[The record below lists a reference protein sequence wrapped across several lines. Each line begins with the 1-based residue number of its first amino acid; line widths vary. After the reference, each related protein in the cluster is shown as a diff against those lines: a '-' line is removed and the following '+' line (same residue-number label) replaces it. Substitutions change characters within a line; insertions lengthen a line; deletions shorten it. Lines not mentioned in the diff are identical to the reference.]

1 MELEEIEEILASL
14 RRAWTWSLRRAWTWS
29 LKGRLKESLGLELGA
44 WSLDLECKRGRNWIN
59 SFLFFFHIY
68 VET

>member
-1 MELEEIEEILASL
+1 MELEEIEEILERL

-44 WSLDLECKRGRNWIN
+44 WTWSAKG
-59 SFLFFFHIY
+59 
-68 VET
+68 VG

>member
-1 MELEEIEEILASL
+1 MELEEIEEILE
-14 RRAWTWSLRRAWTWS
+14 RLRRAWTWS

-44 WSLDLECKRGRNWIN
+44 WSLDLECKRGRNRIN
-59 SFLFFFHIY
+59 SFLFFFHMY

>member
-1 MELEEIEEILASL
+1 MELGEIEESLESL

-29 LKGRLKESLGLELGA
+29 LKGRLKESLGLELRA
-44 WSLDLECKRGRNWIN
+44 WSLDLECKRGRIN